1 MKINIDPYAGFC
13 FGVTKVVDTAE
24 EILHRDHHL
33 YCLGDIVHN
42 AKEIERLKNLG
53 LEIISYDQFLQ
64 LSNCKVLI
72 RAHGEPPETY
82 RQALVNNIKIVD
94 GTCPIVLKL
103 QSKIEE
109 DYAENRSAGVQ
120 IAIYGRKDHAEVRGL
135 AGQTGNN
142 CIILESEKDLDK
154 IDYHR
159 SIFLY
164 AQTTMNPDNFEKI
177 ISEIRKRLSEAGI
190 PASMMKCTNS
200 ICGQVSGR
208 IPRLKKFCQENDI
221 IIFGSSKK
229 SSNGRLL
236 FRQCKN
242 VCEKTY
248 FVSETSEIDI
258 EWLSDARSIGITG
271 ATSTPRWFLEEIAAF
286 LHNQLTS
293 S

>member
-13 FGVTKVVDTAE
+13 FGVTKVVEMAE
-24 EILHRDHHL
+24 EILHREHHL

-53 LEIISYDQFLQ
+53 LEIISNDQFLK
-64 LSNCKVLI
+64 LSSCKVLI

-82 RQALVNNIKIVD
+82 QHALNNNIEIVD

-103 QSKIEE
+103 QSKIEK
-109 DYAENRSAGVQ
+109 DYTENYSTRAQ
-120 IAIYGRKDHAEVRGL
+120 IVIYGRKDHAEVRGL

-142 CIILESEKDLDK
+142 CIIVESLRDLDK

-159 SIFLY
+159 PVFLY
-164 AQTTMNPDNFEKI
+164 AQTTMNPGNFEKI
-177 ISEIRKRLSEAGI
+177 ISVINKRIAEEGMATRT
-190 PASMMKCTNS
+190 MKCTNS

-208 IPRLKKFCQENDI
+208 IPRLKKFCLDNDV

-236 FRQCKN
+236 FQQCRN
-242 VCEKTY
+242 VNERSY
-248 FVSETSEIDI
+248 FVSEISEIDP
-258 EWLSDARSIGITG
+258 EWLRNALMVGITG
-271 ATSTPRWFLEEIAAF
+271 ATSTPRWFLEEIALF
-286 LHNQLTS
+286 LRRQLK
-293 S
+293 